1 MSRRSQIFRRGA
13 ESRPQTVEAGD
24 AARQTQ
30 AKGLAARIFGTVLLV
45 FGGGSLLLG
54 LVIVLLAG
62 PWSGFQEGIAG
73 VIGLSIMVPGFI
85 MFLIGF
91 LARRFAA
98 RTARQ
103 QE

>member
-1 MSRRSQIFRRGA
+1 MSRRSQIFRRG
-13 ESRPQTVEAGD
+13 EEGPEPEDTKRRTH
-24 AARQTQ
+24 T
-30 AKGLAARIFGTVLLV
+30 KGLAARIFGTVLLV

-54 LVIVLLAG
+54 LVIVLLAD

-73 VIGLSIMVPGFI
+73 VIGLSIMVPGFL
-85 MFLIGF
+85 MFLTGF

-98 RTARQ
+98 RTARK